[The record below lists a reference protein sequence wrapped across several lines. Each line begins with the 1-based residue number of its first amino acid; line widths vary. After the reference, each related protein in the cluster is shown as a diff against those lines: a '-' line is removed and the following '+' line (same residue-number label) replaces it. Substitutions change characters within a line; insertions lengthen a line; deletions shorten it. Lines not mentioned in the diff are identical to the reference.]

1 MYLFLFYVTINAEV
15 NFVNVE
21 IITQVSKTFFE
32 PIVKSRE
39 SCRGLVIE
47 NGKILLSHERHK
59 DVFMSPGGGIEQGEA
74 MKACCEREILE
85 ETGLI
90 VTAGEHFI
98 TIKEYVF
105 NELYISHY
113 FLCKVTGKGEQQLT
127 PTEIDHGMEPVW
139 VELQKAIEIF
149 SKYAEKTP
157 DHESLYLR
165 EYTVLNKYLDKA
177 VC

>member
-1 MYLFLFYVTINAEV
+1 MAVETIKQ
-15 NFVNVE
+15 
-21 IITQVSKTFFE
+21 ISKTFFE

-47 NGKILLSHERHK
+47 DGKALFSYEKSK
-59 DVFMSPGGGIEQGEA
+59 DVFMSPGGGIEQGETLRE
-74 MKACCEREILE
+74 CCEREILE

-127 PTEIDHGMEPVW
+127 PTEIDHGMEPRW
-139 VELQKAIEIF
+139 MELEKAIEIF
-149 SKYAEKTP
+149 SKYPEKTP

-165 EYTVLNKYLDKA
+165 EYTVLNKYIQKSEGR
-177 VC
+177 